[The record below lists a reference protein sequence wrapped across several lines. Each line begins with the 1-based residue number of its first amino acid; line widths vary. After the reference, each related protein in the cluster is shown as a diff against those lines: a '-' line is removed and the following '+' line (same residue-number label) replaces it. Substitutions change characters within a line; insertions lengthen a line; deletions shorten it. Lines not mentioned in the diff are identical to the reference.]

1 MRPLKEFGRK
11 TSSMQSR
18 VLKQLRSIL
27 GIARVSVSGADRQ
40 LHAQDQSDFDQV
52 LPDVV
57 VWPQTTHEVSEI
69 VQLANRFKVPVT
81 AWGAGTSLEG
91 NSIPVQKGIV
101 IDFSHMDQIVDLHER
116 DLQVTVQAGVMYK
129 DMNAVLSEHD
139 LFFAPDPGANASI
152 GGMIATNA
160 AGPHTIKYGSTNEN
174 VLALEVVLANGEIV
188 HTGSRSIKQA
198 SGYNLTQLF
207 AGSEGTL
214 GLVTQATLKLEP
226 IPRRKVTATAVFNNI
241 MDIATAVSEIIG
253 NGMQPAA
260 LELLD
265 TNTAKTLMDDADVQ
279 IQSGPT
285 LLIEFSGNTAAW
297 MEKQMEVAQ
306 IICEE
311 HGCINFDDSYSEE
324 ESHRIWQTRKQIR
337 RLAVRQHPSHK
348 WLITDVS
355 VPISQFPE
363 MVNFVEDSVSKL
375 DITCNIL
382 GHAGDGNLL
391 IGIYYKP
398 NDRKCAERAERFKQ
412 MQVSKAIRLGGT
424 CAGEHGIGIGKRKYM
439 VQEHGYEAI
448 NLMKQL
454 KDTLDPNNILN
465 PGKIF
470 LN

>member
-1 MRPLKEFGRK
+1 
-11 TSSMQSR
+11 MQFR
-18 VLKQLRSIL
+18 ILKQLRSIV
-27 GIARVSVSGADRQ
+27 GVARVSVTGADRQ
-40 LHAQDQSDFDQV
+40 LHAQDQSDHDEV

-57 VWPQTTHEVSEI
+57 VWPQNTQEVSDI
-69 VQLANRFKVPVT
+69 MQLANRFKVPVT

-91 NSIPVQKGIV
+91 NSIPVHKGIV
-101 IDFSHMDQIVDLHER
+101 IDFSHMDQIVDLHPK

-129 DMNAVLSEHD
+129 DMNAELTQFG
-139 LFFAPDPGANASI
+139 LFFPPDPGANASI

-160 AGPHTIKYGSTNEN
+160 AGPRTIKYGATNEN

-188 HTGSRSIKQA
+188 QTGSRSIKQA

-226 IPRRKVTATAVFNNI
+226 IPKRKVTATAVFNNVI
-241 MDIATAVSEIIG
+241 EIATAVSEIIG

-265 TNTAKTLMDDADVQ
+265 KNTAKTLTTAAQ
-279 IQSGPT
+279 ISIETGAI
-285 LLIEFSGNTAAW
+285 LLVEFSGNTAAW
-297 MEKQMEVAQ
+297 MEMQMEVAK
-306 IICEE
+306 IICNEN
-311 HGCINFDDSYSEE
+311 GCICFNDTLTTEE
-324 ESHRIWQTRKQIR
+324 IHRLWRSRKQLR
-337 RLAVRQHPSHK
+337 RLNVRKYPTHK

-363 MVNFVEDSVSKL
+363 MVQFTADSVAKL
-375 DITCNIL
+375 DINCNIL

-391 IGIYYKP
+391 TGIFYLP
-398 NDRKCAERAERFKQ
+398 ENEQCAANAQRFKQ
-412 MQVSKAIRLGGT
+412 MLVSKAINLGGT
-424 CAGEHGIGIGKRKYM
+424 CTGEHGIGIGKRQYM
-439 VQEHGYEAI
+439 VQEHGYQAI
-448 NLMKQL
+448 SLMKQL
-454 KDTLDPNNILN
+454 KTTLDPHNILN

>member
-1 MRPLKEFGRK
+1 
-11 TSSMQSR
+11 MQSR
-18 VLKQLRSIL
+18 ILKQLRSIL

-40 LHAQDQSDFDQV
+40 LHAQDQSDYDQV

-57 VWPQTTHEVSEI
+57 VWPQTTQEVSEI
-69 VQLANRFKVPVT
+69 VQLANRYKVPVT

-101 IDFSHMDQIVDLHER
+101 IDFSHMAQIIDLHER

-129 DMNAVLSEHD
+129 DMNAILAEHG

-174 VLALEVVLANGEIV
+174 VLALEVVLANGEIIQ
-188 HTGSRSIKQA
+188 TGSRSIKQA
-198 SGYNLTQLF
+198 AGYNLTQLF

-226 IPRRKVTATAVFNNI
+226 IPKRKVTATAVFNNI
-241 MDIATAVSEIIG
+241 IEIATAVSEIIG

-265 TNTAKTLMDDADVQ
+265 ENTAQTLFTEADLD
-279 IQSGPT
+279 IPLGSS

-306 IICEE
+306 IICED
-311 HGCINFDDSYSEE
+311 HGCIQFNDAHSEE
-324 ESHRIWQTRKQIR
+324 ESQRLWRARKQIR
-337 RLAVRQHPSHK
+337 RFNVRKHPSHK

-355 VPISQFPE
+355 VPISQFPK
-363 MVNFVEDSVSKL
+363 MVQFTADSVSKL
-375 DITCNIL
+375 NINCNIL

-391 IGIYYKP
+391 IGVHYKP
-398 NDRKCAERAERFKQ
+398 NDKKCAESANRFKQ
-412 MQVSKAIRLGGT
+412 MQVSKAIGLGGT
-424 CAGEHGIGIGKRKYM
+424 CAGEHGVGIGKRQYM
-439 VQEHGYEAI
+439 VQEHGYPAI
-448 NLMKQL
+448 TLMKQL
-454 KDTLDPNNILN
+454 KETLDPNNILN